1 MSLNGGSLGTM
12 EGDHSWLEANTTKGR
27 AERQKE
33 ARSSVTL
40 FKYRIRLCLCL
51 TLLLDGFVTLANK
64 FPLLFKLG

>member
-1 MSLNGGSLGTM
+1 MVAILGPWR
-12 EGDHSWLEANTTKGR
+12 GDHSWLEADTTKGR

-33 ARSSVTL
+33 ARSLVTL

-51 TLLLDGFVTLANK
+51 TLLLDGFVTLGNK